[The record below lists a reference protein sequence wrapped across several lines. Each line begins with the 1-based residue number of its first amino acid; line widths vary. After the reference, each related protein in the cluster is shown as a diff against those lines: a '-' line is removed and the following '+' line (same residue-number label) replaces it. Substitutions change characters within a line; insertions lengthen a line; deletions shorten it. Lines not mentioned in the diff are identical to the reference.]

1 MKLWIPDIGDQFRLT
16 EDWEFPLFRERR
28 NDTMVTRVN
37 PAIAP
42 VGYGRC
48 EESIGCCLPAGTV
61 LQVDRV
67 YIRSG
72 AQKAWSSITFFVK
85 FHPGDE
91 DRPKY
96 VKQVRYYGRNED
108 RPTVDPTPQKLEGAR
123 FWAKLA
129 HVNEIE
135 CEPIAEEDRIVKK
148 SKRKKKVS

>member
-1 MKLWIPDIGDQFRLT
+1 MNLWIPDIGDQLRLT

-28 NDTMVTRVN
+28 NDTMMARVN
-37 PAIAP
+37 PMIPPAP
-42 VGYGRC
+42 YSIC

-72 AQKAWSSITFFVK
+72 RQKAWSSITFYVK
-85 FHPGDE
+85 FHPGDK

-96 VKQVRYYGRNED
+96 KKQYLYCRD
-108 RPTVDPTPQKLEGAR
+108 RPTNIDPTPQKLKGAR

-129 HVNEIE
+129 NVNEIV
-135 CEPIAEEDRIVKK
+135 CEPIEEDDRI
-148 SKRKKKVS
+148 